1 MMNRMQS
8 RVRAPV
14 RRAGAEY
21 YLLLTLLS
29 FAASVIVTRLFLELT
44 GYPQLG
50 GGGLHIA
57 HVLWGGV
64 LLFVGALFPLIY
76 ANRWA
81 YNASAILSGMGVG
94 LFIDEVGKFITSNND
109 YFFPA
114 AAPIIYAFFLL
125 IVLVYLQTRRSLSQD
140 ARTDLYCALEELEEV
155 LDHDLDAGE
164 RVDLENRLRGI
175 CQSDSSPELVRL
187 ANELLKFLDNQA
199 LIIAPDQ
206 PTLLER
212 WQASLRAWEE
222 RPVDRR
228 QMCLGLVVSFAGL
241 GVIAI
246 ARLAVLL
253 STIVTDA
260 TFADTLARMA
270 AASGLVASTGG
281 VYWFLGRVLLDGSVG
296 VMLMS
301 AAILLYVGKERR
313 GLRMAYFGLLL
324 SLAVVNLLVFY
335 YDQFST
341 IMLALVQFAA
351 LLALIFY
358 RRKFQIR

>member
-1 MMNRMQS
+1 MNRLQS
-8 RVRAPV
+8 RVNAPV

-29 FAASVIVTRLFLELT
+29 FASSVIVTRLFLELT

-64 LLFVGALFPLIY
+64 LLFVGALFPLLF

-81 YNASAILSGMGVG
+81 YNASAILTGMGVG

-114 AAPIIYAFFLL
+114 AAPIIYAFFLVT
-125 IVLVYLQTRRSLSQD
+125 VLVYLQTRRHISQD
-140 ARTDLYCALEELEEV
+140 ARTELYGVFEELEEV

-164 RVDLENRLRGI
+164 RADLERRLKAI
-175 CQSDSSPELVRL
+175 CQREESPELTRL
-187 ANELLKFLDNQA
+187 AGQLIEFLNHQA
-199 LIIAPDQ
+199 LPLVPEC
-206 PTLLER
+206 PTLFER
-212 WQASLRAWEE
+212 WQAALRALEA

-228 QMCLGLVVSFAGL
+228 KMRLGLVVSFAGL
-241 GVIAI
+241 GVIAM

-253 STIVTDA
+253 STIFTAA
-260 TFADTLARMA
+260 TFVDTLAGMA
-270 AASGLVASTGG
+270 AASKMVASTGG
-281 VYWFLGRVLLDGSVG
+281 VYWFLGRILLDGSVG
-296 VMLMS
+296 VMLIVG
-301 AAILLYVGKERR
+301 AGLLYLGQERR
-313 GLRMAYFGLLL
+313 ALRLTYFGLLL

-341 IMLALVQFAA
+341 IVLALLQFGA

-358 RRKFQIR
+358 RRKFQVR

>member
-1 MMNRMQS
+1 MNRLNS

-125 IVLVYLQTRRSLSQD
+125 TVLVYLQTRRRGSQD
-140 ARTDLYCALEELEEV
+140 TRTELYCALEELEEV

-164 RVDLENRLRGI
+164 RADLERRLRVI
-175 CQSDSSPELVRL
+175 CTQADSPELARL
-187 ANELLKFLDNQA
+187 ANQLLAFLEHQELML
-199 LIIAPDQ
+199 APDR

-212 WQASLRAWEE
+212 WQAILRAFEE

-228 QMCLGLVVSFAGL
+228 RFRLGLTVSFMGL

-246 ARLAVLL
+246 ARLVVLI
-253 STIVTDA
+253 STVFTAA
-260 TFADTLARMA
+260 TFADMLARMA
-270 AASGLVASTGG
+270 ATSGLVVSTGG
-281 VYWFLGRVLLDGSVG
+281 VYWFFGRILLEGIVG
-296 VMLMS
+296 VMLI
-301 AAILLYVGKERR
+301 AGAILFFLGQERR
-313 GLRMAYFGLLL
+313 GLRLNYFGLLL

-335 YDQFST
+335 FDQFST
-341 IMLALVQFAA
+341 ILLALLQFAA

-358 RRKFQIR
+358 RRKFQVR